1 MQNQNDDCRD
11 AQNERNGIES
21 PNGKGCS
28 SEPKGQ
34 VSPVQDV
41 WNDAM
46 DFPEVEPWP
55 ETVDG
60 ALLLNELEQVMRTFV
75 VLPKW
80 AAETLALWTV
90 HTYAYHLGQV
100 STYLGIE
107 SPVRRCGK
115 TTLLGVISQLAHRS
129 MASANISSPAVFRAI
144 DETRPTLLIDET
156 DMFLNKNDE
165 LKGILNAGYT
175 KQTAFVVRVSN
186 QKCQSEEDKLNK
198 GGKEN
203 LLSPA
208 LSSAGGGE
216 RVRRGGSRLARFS
229 CWCPKV
235 IATIGRLPETFADR
249 CILIRMQR
257 KTADERCE
265 RLRDFQ
271 GGELRR
277 KCVRFVIDHA
287 ESIRIARPQIPASLN
302 DRAADIWEPLLALA
316 DLAGGSWPTKARNSA
331 EGLMAGAQESS
342 PIGALLMDILTIFAS
357 GETGRVYS
365 RDLAAKLNE
374 FENRPWGE
382 IRNGKPITELW
393 LAQQLR
399 PYGVRPKVMRIGEA
413 VGKGYE
419 QQDFG
424 DVFRRYIPRSELDA
438 LKSGA

>member
-21 PNGKGCS
+21 PDHQGCRS
-28 SEPKGQ
+28 DLVPKVLRGQ
-34 VSPVQDV
+34 DA

-55 ETVDG
+55 EPVDG
-60 ALLLNELEQVMRTFV
+60 SLLLDELDQVMRRFV

-115 TTLLGVISQLAHRS
+115 TTLLGVISKLGHRS
-129 MASANISSPAVFRAI
+129 MASANVSSPAVFRAI

-186 QKCQSEEDKLNK
+186 EKMQGNESKVQGPKSRD
-198 GGKEN
+198 GD

-208 LSSAGGGE
+208 LSSEGGE
-216 RVRRGGSRLARFS
+216 RDPNRARGKRSRLVRFS

-235 IATIGRLPETFADR
+235 IATIGRLPETLADR

-257 KTADERCE
+257 KTPDEPCK
-265 RLRDFQ
+265 RLRDFE
-271 GGELRR
+271 GTELRR
-277 KCVRFVIDHA
+277 KCARFVLDHA
-287 ESIRIARPQIPASLN
+287 EAIRLARPEIPASLN
-302 DRAADIWEPLLALA
+302 DRAADIWEPLL
-316 DLAGGSWPTKARNSA
+316 
-331 EGLMAGAQESS
+331 
-342 PIGALLMDILTIFAS
+342 
-357 GETGRVYS
+357 
-365 RDLAAKLNE
+365 
-374 FENRPWGE
+374 
-382 IRNGKPITELW
+382 
-393 LAQQLR
+393 
-399 PYGVRPKVMRIGEA
+399 
-413 VGKGYE
+413 
-419 QQDFG
+419 
-424 DVFRRYIPRSELDA
+424 
-438 LKSGA
+438 

>member
-21 PNGKGCS
+21 PDQQGCRS
-28 SEPKGQ
+28 DLDPKVLRGQ
-34 VSPVQDV
+34 DA

-55 ETVDG
+55 EPVDG
-60 ALLLNELEQVMRTFV
+60 SLLLDELEQVMRRFV

-80 AAETLALWTV
+80 AAETLALWTM
-90 HTYAYHLGQV
+90 HTYAYHLGHV

-115 TTLLGVISQLAHRS
+115 TTLLGLISKLGHRT

-175 KQTAFVVRVSN
+175 KETAFVVRVAGRRHVES
-186 QKCQSEEDKLNK
+186 SSLSRRSSTE
-198 GGKEN
+198 GGRLMSKVESSKEN
-203 LLSPA
+203 
-208 LSSAGGGE
+208 GK
-216 RVRRGGSRLARFS
+216 VSRLARFS

-235 IATIGRLPETFADR
+235 IATIGRLPETLADR

-265 RLRDFQ
+265 RLRDFH
-271 GGELRR
+271 GAELQR
-277 KCVRFVIDHA
+277 KCARFVLDQTEA
-287 ESIRIARPQIPASLN
+287 IRVARPEIPASLN

-316 DLAGGSWPTKARNSA
+316 DLAGGSWPAKARNAA
-331 EGLMAGAQESS
+331 EGLTAGAQESS
-342 PIGALLMDILTIFAS
+342 PIGALLMDILIIFVS
-357 GETGRVYS
+357 GETGRIYS
-365 RDLAAKLNE
+365 RDLTARLNE
-374 FENRPWGE
+374 FENRPWAE

-393 LAQQLR
+393 LSQQLR
-399 PYGVRPKVMRIGEA
+399 PYGVRPKTMRIAEGMA
-413 VGKGYE
+413 KGYE

-424 DVFRRYIPRSELDA
+424 EVFRRYIPRSELDA
-438 LKSGA
+438 LRTGA